1 MKDRSQMSLSLA
13 CRLALTPAALITFLF
28 FCAFTVWTFVISLT
42 DSQLLPDYHFVGLA
56 QYRRLFDSA
65 RWWAAMSNLSVYA
78 TCLVAGT
85 LLLGYGLA
93 ILIDRATRWQTLC
106 RVLLMVP
113 LSVSFV
119 VTGLLWQ
126 WLLNPGLGLQHAV
139 RSLGWS
145 NFYFD
150 WLVRAD
156 RSIYTL
162 AIAGIW
168 QQTGLCMVI
177 FCTALRGVDQNLWKV
192 ARLEGIATH
201 RFYLH
206 VITPIL
212 RPAFLTASVLMLSV
226 AVKSYDIVVT
236 LTGGGPGFSSDL
248 PARFVVELINRQEL
262 GMGAAGACV
271 LLGTVAA
278 IAAPYLY
285 LQLRLRR
292 TA

>member
-1 MKDRSQMSLSLA
+1 MSLKVA
-13 CRLALTPAALITFLF
+13 CRLALAPATLVTFLCF
-28 FCAFTVWTFVISLT
+28 YAFAIWTFVISLT
-42 DSQLLPDYHFVGLA
+42 SSHLLPVYHFVGLA
-56 QYRRLFDSA
+56 QYRRLFENA
-65 RWWAAMSNLSVYA
+65 RWWDSMSNLAIYA
-78 TCLVAGT
+78 GCLVAGA

-93 ILIDRATRWQTLC
+93 ILIDRAARWQTLC
-106 RVLLMVP
+106 RALLMLP

-126 WLLNPGLGLQHAV
+126 WLLNPGLGLQQAV

-145 NFYFD
+145 SFHFD

-168 QQTGLCMVI
+168 QQSGMCMAI
-177 FCTALRGVDQNLWKV
+177 FFAALRGVDPNLWKL
-192 ARLEGIATH
+192 ASLEGISIH

-212 RPAFLTASVLMLSV
+212 RPAFLTATVLMLSV
-226 AVKSYDIVVT
+226 AVNSYDLVVT

-262 GMGAAGACV
+262 GMGAAGACM
-271 LLGTVAA
+271 LLATVAA
-278 IAAPYLY
+278 TVGPYLY
-285 LQLRLRR
+285 LQLRPRW
-292 TA
+292 AA